1 MINYLPLNTKYSA
14 VGQLVPDLLQE
25 ISIIIRSSFSSH
37 RITHPQQMSLMLQL
51 IGNPFSPGGEPY
63 SHTLSG
69 ASEKCTEALSG
80 RLGKKMYK
88 WSRLERDHPPPPLPP
103 GAPPVH
109 VSGHKCKSGTA
120 ITL

>member
-1 MINYLPLNTKYSA
+1 
-14 VGQLVPDLLQE
+14 
-25 ISIIIRSSFSSH
+25 
-37 RITHPQQMSLMLQL
+37 MSLMLQL

-88 WSRLERDHPPPPLPP
+88 CKTPPPPTPRGTP
-103 GAPPVH
+103 RARIRAQMQVWY
-109 VSGHKCKSGTA
+109 GHHSVICCVKSYV
-120 ITL
+120 